1 MAAHATLTASQPTL
15 HSLFSPF
22 PSNHSSFHG
31 VSVSLP
37 LQSLSFSLAAKNATK
52 NKAAVAVLNGTSN
65 GSTAMNV
72 HATGLPTG
80 VSVLGF
86 KRLSYL
92 DLNKGSHM
100 NPNDITHGAPE
111 DEICL
116 ANDLGNIVANIDLCC
131 LSILSIDFDT
141 LIGSGFE
148 VDELDDDLGRL
159 SAVPKK
165 RTSRTKKRIRKNVWK
180 RKASSAA
187 LKALSLAKSIYTGK
201 SKSFLSNK
209 LKNE

>member
-15 HSLFSPF
+15 HSLLSPF

-37 LQSLSFSLAAKNATK
+37 LQSFSFSLAAKNATK
-52 NKAAVAVLNGTSN
+52 NKAAVAVLNGTSI

-80 VSVLGF
+80 DF
-86 KRLSYL
+86 
-92 DLNKGSHM
+92 
-100 NPNDITHGAPE
+100 HGDPTNGCTSTGGVEA
-111 DEICL
+111 EIV
-116 ANDLGNIVANIDLCC
+116 DGQ
-131 LSILSIDFDT
+131 ILSIDFDT

>member
-15 HSLFSPF
+15 HSLLSPF

-37 LQSLSFSLAAKNATK
+37 LQSFSFSLAAKNATK

-65 GSTAMNV
+65 GSTAVNV
-72 HATGLPTG
+72 HAAGLPTG

-86 KRLSYL
+86 KLLSYL
-92 DLNKGSHM
+92 DLNKGM
-100 NPNDITHGAPE
+100 VEA
-111 DEICL
+111 EIV
-116 ANDLGNIVANIDLCC
+116 DGQ
-131 LSILSIDFDT
+131 ILSIGFDT

-148 VDELDDDLGRL
+148 VDDLDDDLGRL
-159 SAVPKK
+159 AAVPKK

>member
-1 MAAHATLTASQPTL
+1 MFMLPGFPTGD
-15 HSLFSPF
+15 
-22 PSNHSSFHG
+22 FHG
-31 VSVSLP
+31 DP
-37 LQSLSFSLAAKNATK
+37 T
-52 NKAAVAVLNGTSN
+52 NGCTS
-65 GSTAMNV
+65 
-72 HATGLPTG
+72 TGG
-80 VSVLGF
+80 VE
-86 KRLSYL
+86 
-92 DLNKGSHM
+92 
-100 NPNDITHGAPE
+100 A
-111 DEICL
+111 EIV
-116 ANDLGNIVANIDLCC
+116 DGQ
-131 LSILSIDFDT
+131 ILSIDFDT

>member
-15 HSLFSPF
+15 HSLLSPF

-37 LQSLSFSLAAKNATK
+37 LQSFSFSLAAKNATK

-80 VSVLGF
+80 
-86 KRLSYL
+86 
-92 DLNKGSHM
+92 
-100 NPNDITHGAPE
+100 
-111 DEICL
+111 
-116 ANDLGNIVANIDLCC
+116 
-131 LSILSIDFDT
+131 ILSIDFDT

>member
-80 VSVLGF
+80 DF
-86 KRLSYL
+86 
-92 DLNKGSHM
+92 
-100 NPNDITHGAPE
+100 HGDPTNGCTSTGGVEAE
-111 DEICL
+111 SSGWSDT
-116 ANDLGNIVANIDLCC
+116 ID
-131 LSILSIDFDT
+131 
-141 LIGSGFE
+141 
-148 VDELDDDLGRL
+148 
-159 SAVPKK
+159 
-165 RTSRTKKRIRKNVWK
+165 
-180 RKASSAA
+180 
-187 LKALSLAKSIYTGK
+187 
-201 SKSFLSNK
+201 
-209 LKNE
+209 